1 MQIAIVILNYNGA
14 HFLQKF
20 LPKVLLYSQEHDII
34 IADNASSDDSKAII
48 ENDFPTVLWIQNA
61 SNGGFALGY
70 NEALEKLKGKYDAYL
85 LLNSDIEVTE
95 AWTQPLI
102 KALDNPEIVAVQ
114 PKILSYDR
122 RQHFEHA
129 GACGGFLDKDY
140 FPFCRGRMFDFC
152 EEDLGQYDYPTEIHW
167 CTGAAMLVR
176 AKEFHEVGGFDTD
189 FFAHMEEIDL
199 CFRLRSKGMKLLCQ
213 PESIVYH
220 VGGGTLPY
228 ESPQKIFLNFRNNLF
243 LLVKNHQGLLAPKL
257 FWRMTLDGI
266 AAYKFLSE
274 GKIHFFWKV
283 FLSHMAL
290 YAHLPTLLRKRKSLK
305 NNHKQK
311 VSLFKSSI
319 IWNYFFKKN
328 KKFSSLNQRQ
338 F

>member
-1 MQIAIVILNYNGA
+1 MKIAIVILNFNGA
-14 HFLQKF
+14 HFLKKF
-20 LPKVLLYSQEHDII
+20 LPKVLQYSHGNDII
-34 IADNASSDDSKAII
+34 VADNASNDDSKAII
-48 ENDFPTVLWIQNA
+48 SNDFPSVKWIQNA

-70 NEALEKLKGKYDAYL
+70 NEALGKLQGKYDAYL

-102 KALDNPEIVAVQ
+102 KALNDPEIVAVQ
-114 PKILSYDR
+114 PKILSFNH
-122 RQHFEHA
+122 RQYFEHA
-129 GACGGFLDKDY
+129 GACGGFLDNNY
-140 FPFCRGRMFDFC
+140 FSFCRGRIFDFC
-152 EEDLGQYDYPTEIHW
+152 EEDLGQYNYQTEIHW
-167 CTGAAMLVR
+167 SSGAAMLVR
-176 AKEFHEVGGFDTD
+176 AKAFHEVGGFDAD

-199 CFRLRSKGMKLLCQ
+199 CCRLRAKGFKIICQ
-213 PESIVYH
+213 PESVVYH

-257 FWRMTLDGI
+257 FWRMLLDGI
-266 AAYKFLSE
+266 AAFKFLSE
-274 GKIHFFWKV
+274 GKFHFFWKV

-290 YAHLPTLLRKRKSLK
+290 YAHLPSLLKKRQNLKSD
-305 NNHKQK
+305 NTQK
-311 VSLFKSSI
+311 ISLFHSSI